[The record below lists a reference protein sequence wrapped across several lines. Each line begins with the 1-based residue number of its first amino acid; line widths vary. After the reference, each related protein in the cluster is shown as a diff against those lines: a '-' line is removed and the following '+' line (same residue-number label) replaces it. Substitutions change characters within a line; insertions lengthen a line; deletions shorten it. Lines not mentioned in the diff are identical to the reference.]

1 MSRTHISTKYIAPL
15 LCLATISSA
24 TANPS
29 STAIKKNRVEFTQIN
44 PGNVIEVAPHEF
56 RLDGESPIET
66 PELEMRFNHLHSL
79 LHLHTQAKVEKYLA
93 GETEPN
99 IIAIDQNNSVSLD
112 QVINYEDYFDLVEM
126 EQTKHHRERAERAI
140 RGEISKDELVGDMLS
155 MMFPVTT
162 EMRVA
167 RMPSSVQVI
176 NPQFRDAVTSPM
188 VVIGA
193 DEYSLSWFRTNI
205 DEITRFNAVV
215 LVTQVNN
222 IIDFQA
228 IQQFAPHLVFQ
239 PVAADD
245 LLRSVGVD
253 MYPVLITREGIYQ

>member
-1 MSRTHISTKYIAPL
+1 
-15 LCLATISSA
+15 
-24 TANPS
+24 
-29 STAIKKNRVEFTQIN
+29 
-44 PGNVIEVAPHEF
+44 
-56 RLDGESPIET
+56 
-66 PELEMRFNHLHSL
+66 MRFNHLHSL

-99 IIAIDQNNSVSLD
+99 IIAIDLDNSVALD
-112 QVINYEDYFDLVEM
+112 QVINYEDYFDLVELD
-126 EQTKHHRERAERAI
+126 ETKIHRERAERAI
-140 RGEISKDELVGDMLS
+140 RGEISKDELVDDMLS

-176 NPQFRDAVTSPM
+176 NPQYRDAVTSPM

-193 DEYSLSWFRTNI
+193 DEYSLGWFRTNI
-205 DEITRFNAVV
+205 DEISRFNAVV
-215 LVTQVNN
+215 LVTQVDSL
-222 IIDFQA
+222 IDFQA